1 MRWILSRGVVGSAL
15 TVLGALIY
23 VHVPEAS
30 WVHHVRPLT
39 QLRHSHHHIALS
51 LLFSFAGLALLT
63 WAWWDLRIFARQPQ
77 TGLRSVRT
85 AIAVWSVPIL
95 AGPPLFSGD
104 AWSYV
109 ATGYLTGHGQS
120 PYVASVSGL
129 PPIWQSAVNRRWLH
143 TPSPYGPLP
152 HAWGGLASH
161 VLTSPWLLMLA
172 YRVFAIVG
180 LALLVWATPRLA
192 ERCGQNPATASWLV
206 LASPFMLAN
215 AVGGMHVDI
224 VVVGLGAA
232 ALALSSRDR
241 WVAGAVLVGLAA
253 AVKVPGGLVALGVI
267 LLSLGPG
274 ATLLDRARRTLQ
286 VGAVAAGTLV
296 GVGLV
301 SGLGLGWVSA
311 LTSQG
316 HMSGRLSLSHD
327 VGWLL
332 AKLLQVT
339 HLDVL
344 LGGLNVI
351 KTVETLGGLLVVV
364 AAVVILVRLRVGD
377 DARLIRAVSL
387 LLLAATVVL
396 PVVHFW
402 YFLWCL
408 PLLACVPLTR
418 RWRATLGGLVTG
430 LGLASIA
437 DAAIH
442 LSWLT
447 PVALVLMT
455 VGSVAGY
462 VAAGE
467 RQKVPELA
475 A

>member
-1 MRWILSRGVVGSAL
+1 
-15 TVLGALIY
+15 
-23 VHVPEAS
+23 
-30 WVHHVRPLT
+30 
-39 QLRHSHHHIALS
+39 
-51 LLFSFAGLALLT
+51 
-63 WAWWDLRIFARQPQ
+63 
-77 TGLRSVRT
+77 
-85 AIAVWSVPIL
+85 
-95 AGPPLFSGD
+95 
-104 AWSYV
+104 
-109 ATGYLTGHGQS
+109 
-120 PYVASVSGL
+120 
-129 PPIWQSAVNRRWLH
+129 
-143 TPSPYGPLP
+143 
-152 HAWGGLASH
+152 
-161 VLTSPWLLMLA
+161 
-172 YRVFAIVG
+172 
-180 LALLVWATPRLA
+180 
-192 ERCGQNPATASWLV
+192 
-206 LASPFMLAN
+206 
-215 AVGGMHVDI
+215 
-224 VVVGLGAA
+224 
-232 ALALSSRDR
+232 
-241 WVAGAVLVGLAA
+241 
-253 AVKVPGGLVALGVI
+253 
-267 LLSLGPG
+267 
-274 ATLLDRARRTLQ
+274 
-286 VGAVAAGTLV
+286 
-296 GVGLV
+296 
-301 SGLGLGWVSA
+301 
-311 LTSQG
+311 
-316 HMSGRLSLSHD
+316 MSGRLSLSHD